1 MSYLTWTTKI
11 GLALL
16 LLVTGEV
23 YSQEKGAK
31 AFSLK
36 EAQEYGV
43 QNAYAMRNAT
53 TDLSIAKKKILE
65 TTAIGLP
72 QISGSLE
79 YQDMLDIPTTLL
91 PDFITPAIIGVNEG
105 LYGLTKIHPAPET
118 QFFPAKFGTQH
129 NATIGGTLSQLIFSG
144 EYIVGLQASR
154 AFYQI
159 SAQTFQKTDIETRC
173 TIAQNYYLVLML
185 TETKK
190 ILQDQ
195 TAAFEKTL
203 YETDE
208 ALKNGFVED
217 ITVDQLK
224 INLQNLKNTINTMDR
239 NVQNAKNLLK
249 FQMGMDI
256 AEEIVLK
263 DSLPSLLTQTVAE
276 ILPPA
281 EFRLA
286 NHIDYKMMETNEK
299 LLLLSYKREQST
311 YLPTLAA
318 FYTYQKRAMRNE
330 FDIFKKGDWYPTSI
344 IGVNMNIPIFSSG
357 MKHFKVQQA
366 KLSLEKMRVNKQQVA
381 QALKMGAE
389 TARTNFN
396 SSVEKFMTE
405 KQNKELSS
413 NIYKKT
419 LIKFKEGLSSSTEL
433 TQIQSQYLTNLT
445 NYYSAVYEMLTA
457 KTNYDK
463 ANNNF

>member
-1 MSYLTWTTKI
+1 MNYLTWITKI
-11 GLALL
+11 GLV
-16 LLVTGEV
+16 LVFLMTGEV
-23 YSQEKGAK
+23 YSQVKGMK

-43 QNAYAMRNAT
+43 QNAYAIRNAT
-53 TDLSIAKKKILE
+53 TDLSIAKKKIME

-72 QISGSLE
+72 QISASLQ

-91 PDFITPAIIGVNEG
+91 PDFITPAIIAVNEG
-105 LYGLTKIHPAPET
+105 LYGLTKVNPAPST
-118 QFFPAKFGTQH
+118 QYFPAKFGTQH
-129 NATIGGTLSQLIFSG
+129 NATVGGTLSQLIFSG

-154 AFYQI
+154 AFYQS
-159 SAQTFQKTDIETRC
+159 SAQAFQKTEIETRS

-185 TETKK
+185 AETKR
-190 ILQDQ
+190 ILGDQ
-195 TAAFEKTL
+195 TSAFEKTV

-208 ALKNGFVED
+208 ALKNGLIED

-224 INLQNLKNTINTMDR
+224 INLQNLKNTVTSMDR
-239 NVQNAKNLLK
+239 NIQNAKNLLK

-256 AEEIVLK
+256 SEEIVLK
-263 DSLPSLLTQTVAE
+263 DSLPSLLSQIVAE
-276 ILPPA
+276 VIPPA
-281 EFRLA
+281 EFRLS

-318 FYTYQKRAMRNE
+318 FFTYQKRAMRNE
-330 FDIFKKGDWYPTSI
+330 FDIFKKGEWYPTSI
-344 IGVNMNIPIFSSG
+344 IGLNMEIPIFSSG

-366 KLSLEKMRVNKQQVA
+366 RLALEKMKVSKEQVG

-389 TARTNFN
+389 NARSNYN
-396 SSVEKFMTE
+396 NAVEKFITE

-419 LIKFKEGLSSSTEL
+419 MIKFKEGISSSTEL
-433 TQIQSQYLTNLT
+433 TQIQSQYLGSLT
-445 NYYSAVYEMLTA
+445 NYYSAVYDMLTA

-463 ANNNF
+463 AINNY